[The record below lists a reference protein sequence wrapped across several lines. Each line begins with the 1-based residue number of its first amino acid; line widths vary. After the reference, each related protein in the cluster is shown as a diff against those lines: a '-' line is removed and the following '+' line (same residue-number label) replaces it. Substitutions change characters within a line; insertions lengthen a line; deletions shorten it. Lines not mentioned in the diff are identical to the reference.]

1 MKNKKNLNLIVS
13 IVCFLLAVAF
23 AVVYAFWKNETV
35 RILSALG
42 FTACFVVL
50 FKMLLEFLKDISFG
64 KKLFAPF
71 KKLFTKL
78 YKSITARLGIDD
90 DKIYLEGKRD
100 EFKIKIELFKSAPKE
115 KARKAPPR
123 LPKYSSL
130 KTDKARV
137 RHIYTVFLKKR
148 AERGYNVKPTLTSE
162 EISADFAGNEKA
174 QLLFELYPQARYS
187 AENEPLEIA
196 DLKKLEELM

>member
-13 IVCFLLAVAF
+13 IVCFILAVAF
-23 AVVYAFWKNETV
+23 AIVYALWKNESV
-35 RILSALG
+35 RMLSAAG

-50 FKMLLEFLKDISFG
+50 FKVFLEFLKDIGFG

-71 KKLFTKL
+71 RKLFAKI
-78 YKSITARLGIDD
+78 YKSVSSRFGKDD

-100 EFKIKIELFKSAPKE
+100 EFQIKFELFRPSPKE
-115 KARKAPPR
+115 KTKKLPPR
-123 LPKYSSL
+123 LPRYGTL
-130 KTDKARV
+130 KTDRERV
-137 RHIYTVFLKKR
+137 RHIYTVFLRKR
-148 AERGYNVKPTLTSE
+148 TERGYNVKPALTPG

-187 AENEPLEIA
+187 AENEPLEAA
-196 DLKKLEELM
+196 DVKKLEDLM